1 NSYGFSSQKPQAAKK
16 SYEDLEETR
25 AKFSLEFW
33 DKYKAYEGGGI
44 LNVDGTLILF
54 GMPPIKWWA
63 GKGRKDSARILGANK
78 YAGRMTAV
86 LTVRDD
92 DFPSVL
98 LVDNFDCHVS
108 DEGQRLVAEVANA
121 TVVPLPPN
129 STAVCQLLDVGVMGP
144 LKAKIRNSGSRSTGG
159 TATEK
164 RIRAIE
170 STVAAWKSIKTKT
183 VIRSFKKAIP
193 KYPEVTV

>member
-1 NSYGFSSQKPQAAKK
+1 NSYGFSSQKLQAAKK

-25 AKFSLEFW
+25 ATFSLEFW
-33 DKYKAYEGGGI
+33 DKYKGYEGGGI
-44 LNVDGTLILF
+44 LNVHETVILF
-54 GMPPIKWWA
+54 DMPPIKWWA
-63 GKGRKDSARILGANK
+63 GKGRKDSARILDANK
-78 YAGRMTAV
+78 HAGRMTAV

-92 DFPSVL
+92 DSPSVL
-98 LVDNFDCHVS
+98 LVDNFDCHMS
-108 DEGQRLVAEVANA
+108 DESQRLVAEVANA

>member
-1 NSYGFSSQKPQAAKK
+1 MVQRIAIRYGFSSQKPQAAKK

-92 DFPSVL
+92 GVKMPILFIIRAVPGGRIEQMAVDLLAELLRKSAFVL
-98 LVDNFDCHVS
+98 SSL
-108 DEGQRLVAEVANA
+108 
-121 TVVPLPPN
+121 
-129 STAVCQLLDVGVMGP
+129 QLL
-144 LKAKIRNSGSRSTGG
+144 RGSR
-159 TATEK
+159 
-164 RIRAIE
+164 
-170 STVAAWKSIKTKT
+170 
-183 VIRSFKKAIP
+183 
-193 KYPEVTV
+193 